1 MLKNDMV
8 SLEQGWADLA
18 KKWNYEGSAD
28 KLIKD
33 FRECLANANSAI
45 AEIDVLGDCGSLTVN
60 VTEAQI
66 TDLDDK
72 RGKMLAFCDQIHYE
86 AVKDL
91 DNPFSQTM
99 GNLAE
104 RAYALDP
111 TALCLD
117 ADKRAIKTD
126 VMSLAYAV
134 AITMTDPKLQ
144 NSFINKVTE
153 LEDSKIANKKRLNDA
168 INDSK
173 WQKEYIDMIEKAKAN
188 YPDAI
193 WGSGLI
199 NNQRDY
205 TWFNGTFGPWGS
217 VGGNSCGIIAM
228 HNVNV
233 ILGLPSKFEDTD
245 FIANKGWLGT
255 TVLGGLMGTNPLATK
270 LTYDMMGC
278 DTKVYLDPSKVDNT
292 HDAYITLYFYKGSN
306 GLPSAHYVASVYDK
320 DKGAYI
326 TYNDDYSGRGT
337 MEYSNFD
344 KMYEHDNAI
353 GMIVMGIDKP

>member
-8 SLEQGWADLA
+8 SLEQAWADLA

-28 KLIKD
+28 QLIKN
-33 FRECLANANSAI
+33 FRECLTNANSAI
-45 AEIDVLGDCGSLTVN
+45 AEIDALGDCGSLTVN
-60 VTEAQI
+60 VTDVQI

-72 RGKMLAFCDQIHYE
+72 RIKMLAFCDQIHYE

-99 GNLAE
+99 GDLAE
-104 RAYALDP
+104 KAYALDP
-111 TALCLD
+111 SSLYLD
-117 ADKRAIKTD
+117 AEKRTVKTD

-134 AITMTDPKLQ
+134 TVTMTDSKLR
-144 NSFINKVTE
+144 NSFVSKVAE
-153 LEDSKIANKKRLNDA
+153 LEDSKAANKKRLEDA

-173 WQKEYIDMIEKAKAN
+173 WQKEFIDMIEKAKAN
-188 YPDAI
+188 YPNAA
-193 WGSGLI
+193 WGSGFI

-205 TWFNGTFGPWGS
+205 TLFNGTFGPWGS
-217 VGGNSCGIIAM
+217 VGGNSCGFIAM

-233 ILGLPSKFEDTD
+233 ILGLPSNFEGIDY
-245 FIANKGWLGT
+245 IANKYWLGT
-255 TVLGGLMGTNPLATK
+255 TVLGGFMGTNPLVTK

-292 HDAYITLYFYKGSN
+292 HDAYITLYFYEGSN
-306 GLPSAHYVASVYDK
+306 GWPSAHYVASVYDK
-320 DKGAYI
+320 DKGVYI
-326 TYNDDYSGRGT
+326 TYNDDYNGRST
-337 MEYSNFD
+337 IEYSNFD
-344 KMYEHDNAI
+344 QMYESDNAI